1 MSSVCRL
8 YNGIRKTHKTTA
20 LNHFQQFLYIFLA
33 SLFSALFS
41 ANSNKGKVMIVGALL
56 GAWSCLGFASRV
68 AKAIAARS
76 AAGSAG
82 GLACS
87 FASSFIGLHDE
98 DEAETEGGADR

>member
-1 MSSVCRL
+1 
-8 YNGIRKTHKTTA
+8 
-20 LNHFQQFLYIFLA
+20 
-33 SLFSALFS
+33 
-41 ANSNKGKVMIVGALL
+41 MIVGALL
-56 GAWSCLGFASRV
+56 GAWSCLSFASRV
-68 AKAIAARS
+68 AKAIAAGS